1 MTPAITG
8 EQAVLA
14 VLGAYLAVLL
24 CWLGIGAVAA
34 WRAARRRVIGKR
46 VPKPQWRARQLRNG
60 EWVVDRVREGRA

>member
-14 VLGAYLAVLL
+14 LLGIYLAVFL
-24 CWLGIGAVAA
+24 CWIGIGALAA
-34 WRAARRRVIGKR
+34 WRAARNRVIGKR
-46 VPKPQWRARQLRNG
+46 VPRPEWRARQLRNG